1 MIFFN
6 MKHKILAVMVMV
18 MMVPIVSFGQVKLKV
33 DTLECH
39 IIGFSFGAQ
48 TPLAGSNSL
57 GLTNGNM
64 KDLYKGP
71 YLDFGV
77 ECDYKFE
84 QDWMVTLEGDLWF
97 GYNSDNFTQ
106 RVERMGDIYT
116 SQGYLMSW
124 SGYDGVV
131 TMYNRG
137 ISVRPG
143 AAYLFNILPKNP
155 NSGIYL
161 KLSGGW
167 FMQKTAHS
175 QDMNESMVP
184 QVKDSYGRLYD
195 HLRHGVM
202 LTESIGFLYMSNYI
216 NYINFKIELFAT
228 ECWSWS
234 TRPYIIDNV
243 MGLNGKDNSRYFDL
257 MVGVKLSWLFPLTG
271 RTSYDYYYY

>member
-1 MIFFN
+1 

-18 MMVPIVSFGQVKLKV
+18 MMVPIASQAQLKLNV

-39 IIGFSFGAQ
+39 IIGFSFGLQ
-48 TPLAGSNSL
+48 TPLAGSNSA

-64 KDLYKGP
+64 KDLYQGP
-71 YLDFGV
+71 YLDFGF
-77 ECDYKFE
+77 ECDYKFK

-97 GYNSDNFTQ
+97 GYNSDNLTQ
-106 RVERMGDIYT
+106 RAERMGDIYT

-124 SGYDGVV
+124 GGTDGVV

-137 ISVRPG
+137 LAVRPG
-143 AAYLFNILPKNP
+143 VARLFNIMPKNP
-155 NSGIYL
+155 NSGIFV

-184 QVKDSYGRLYD
+184 QVNEAYGRLYD

-202 LTESIGFLYMSNYI
+202 LTESVGFLYMSNYI
-216 NYINFKIELFAT
+216 NYVNFKVELFASQ
-228 ECWSWS
+228 CLSWS
-234 TRPYIIDNV
+234 KRPYIIDNV
-243 MGLNGKDNSRYFDL
+243 MGLNGKDDSRYFDL

-271 RTSYDYYYY
+271 RTSYDYYYF

>member
-1 MIFFN
+1 
-6 MKHKILAVMVMV
+6 MKHKILAVIAMV
-18 MMVPIVSFGQVKLKV
+18 MMVPTVSLSQVKLRV

-39 IIGFSFGAQ
+39 MIGFSFGVQ
-48 TPLAGSNSL
+48 TPLSGSNSL
-57 GLTNGNM
+57 GLTGGTM
-64 KDLYKGP
+64 KDLYEGP
-71 YLDFGV
+71 YLDFGL
-77 ECDYKFE
+77 ECDYKFQE
-84 QDWMVTLEGDLWF
+84 NWMVTLEGDLWF
-97 GYNSDNFTQ
+97 GYNSDNLKL
-106 RVERMGDIYT
+106 RAERMGDIYT

-124 SGYDGVV
+124 GGTDGVV

-143 AAYLFNILPKNP
+143 VARMFNILPKNP
-155 NSGIYL
+155 NSGVFV

-175 QDMNESMVP
+175 QDMNESLVP
-184 QVKDSYGRLYD
+184 QVNDAYGKLYD
-195 HLRHGVM
+195 HLRNGVM

-216 NYINFKIELFAT
+216 NYVNFKVEFFAS

-234 TRPYIIDNV
+234 KRPYIIDNV
-243 MGLNGKDNSRYFDL
+243 MGLNGKDESRHFDL